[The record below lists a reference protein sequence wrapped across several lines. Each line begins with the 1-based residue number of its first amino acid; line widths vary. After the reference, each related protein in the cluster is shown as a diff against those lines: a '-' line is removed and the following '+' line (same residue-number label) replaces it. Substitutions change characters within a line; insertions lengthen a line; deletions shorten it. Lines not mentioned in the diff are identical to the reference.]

1 MQEVSV
7 ASLTGEALDWAVA
20 NIEEL
25 PVRLDPMGFVNGSEA
40 GFWIWDE
47 KGPTRPRYQ
56 LIGRGYSPSTSW
68 TQAGPIMEKFEVFPS
83 RYFGCAETNP
93 GKFQAGSGVFWMRG
107 ETPLVAAMRSIVAI
121 RFGVE
126 IEVPECLA

>member
-25 PVRLDPMGFVNGSEA
+25 PVMRDPMGFKNGSQA

-47 KGPTRPRYQ
+47 GNPKDPRYQ
-56 LIGRGYSPSTSW
+56 LIGGSYSPSTSW
-68 TQAGPIMEKFEVFPS
+68 AQAGPIIEKFEVFPS
-83 RYFGCAETNP
+83 RYFGCAEANP
-93 GKFQAGSGVFWMRG
+93 EKFQAGSGVFWMRG
-107 ETPLVAAMRSIVAI
+107 ETPLVAAMRSIVAS